1 MLLQINVLPGEGT
14 GFAETYAGVIGDLN
28 RKNDRLVL
36 GILKVVDDL
45 MILSVAN
52 GVGSVHLVFFEQ
64 FIVVKLCA
72 KRNVLHRVKRDELFR
87 EDSKLECSSKYRCVG
102 IHASCGERFR
112 VFVPFTEKIKEF
124 LQMLGF
130 DRSQFAL
137 ANGVLL
143 YSTNHSLV

>member
-1 MLLQINVLPGEGT
+1 
-14 GFAETYAGVIGDLN
+14 
-28 RKNDRLVL
+28 
-36 GILKVVDDL
+36 
-45 MILSVAN
+45 MILSVTD

-87 EDSKLECSSKYRCVG
+87 EDSKFECSSEHGCVG
-102 IHASCGERFR
+102 VYASRGEWLR
-112 VFVPFTEKIKEF
+112 VFVPFAEKIEEL

-137 ANGVLL
+137 ANGGASLL
-143 YSTNHSLV
+143 DAPFPCMR